1 MKTAISRFQIHDEL
15 TAPEGSVPVLRG
27 ALATGGQLPNFL
39 GVLAGSPAALRGYAR
54 FRSELRHGKLT
65 LATLERIALGVAEYY
80 NSEPGIAIHSRAARN
95 AGLAIDEVAQARQFN
110 SKDEREAAELV
121 GRRWTGAI
129 LRVLMDGP
137 LRFSQVAQAVP
148 ELSDRLLSER
158 MKQLEARGIVER
170 RVHPGPPLRV
180 EYELSR
186 MGRELEPALSE
197 LQRWAERWLTPR
209 ATAGV

>member
-1 MKTAISRFQIHDEL
+1 MKTSMSRFQIHDDL

-39 GVLAGSPAALRGYAR
+39 GVLAGSPAALRAYAR

-65 LATLERIALGVAEYY
+65 LATLERIALAVAEHYK
-80 NSEPGIAIHSRAARN
+80 SEPGVAMHSRAARA
-95 AGLAIDEVAQARQFN
+95 AGLAIDEVG
-110 SKDEREAAELV
+110 LV
-121 GRRWTGAI
+121 GRRWAGAI

-137 LRFSQVAQAVP
+137 LRFSEVAHAVP

-158 MKQLEARGIVER
+158 MKELEARGIVER
-170 RVHPGPPLRV
+170 TVIPGPPLRV
-180 EYELSR
+180 EYALSE

-197 LQRWAERWLTPR
+197 LQRWAERWLR
-209 ATAGV
+209 RRVSASV